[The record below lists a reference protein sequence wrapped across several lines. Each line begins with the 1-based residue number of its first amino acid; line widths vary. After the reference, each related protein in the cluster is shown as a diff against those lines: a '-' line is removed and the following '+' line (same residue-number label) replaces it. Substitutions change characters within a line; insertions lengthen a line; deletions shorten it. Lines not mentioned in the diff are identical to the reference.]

1 MIRNKVKIEKYVST
15 ESKKFGYWIMLYAK
29 FGEGKR
35 GRKKLINFFETS
47 IGKLGETFQ
56 YQRYDDNRYI
66 LKLHNEKD
74 ALIFLM
80 KVNVN

>member
-1 MIRNKVKIEKYVST
+1 MSQEKVKIERYLST
-15 ESKKFGYWIMLYAK
+15 DSKNFGYWIMIYAK

-35 GRKKLINFFETS
+35 GRKRLINFFESS
-47 IGKLGETFQ
+47 IGKLGESFQ
-56 YQRYDDNRYI
+56 YQRYGDHRYI

-80 KVNVN
+80 KLKVN